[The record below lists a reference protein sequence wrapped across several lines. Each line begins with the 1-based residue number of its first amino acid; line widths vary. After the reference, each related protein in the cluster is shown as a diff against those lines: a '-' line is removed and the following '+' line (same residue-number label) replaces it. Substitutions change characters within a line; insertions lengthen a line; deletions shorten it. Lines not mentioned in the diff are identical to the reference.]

1 MHLKSEK
8 LLPSLFSKRLTQ
20 FIFPGLREHLHFNML
35 VTLDID
41 LSSLLPIKCGKWY
54 PPCFYWH
61 FLLIWW
67 HWASFQM
74 FVIRVYSFVNC
85 LFIFFCPFFI
95 LFAFFLRI
103 YKSKSFAVYVTMISS
118 SLSLEFSSHL
128 WLISLNKSKVLI
140 KWNFLIFLTLFCCGF
155 CSLYIVSEDLF
166 YP

>member
-1 MHLKSEK
+1 MHLKSEE

-35 VTLDID
+35 VTLDVS

-61 FLLIWW
+61 FLLKWW

-95 LFAFFLRI
+95 LFAFLWGSIRA
-103 YKSKSFAVYVTMISS
+103 SPLLCM
-118 SLSLEFSSHL
+118 LQWSHP
-128 WLISLNKSKVLI
+128 VCH
-140 KWNFLIFLTLFCCGF
+140 WNFHLIYGLFHWTNLKF
-155 CSLYIVSEDLF
+155 W
-166 YP
+166 